1 MSVRN
6 VVRVVLKLCIL
17 VCSVVGLLLQMGVFS
32 GAAVADPFYTYT
44 GLITVFVGLYELV
57 TVVEMFRSK
66 GKKNFVSAW
75 QYAALVGALCSMGLA
90 RYTGNT
96 TAEGHAGTA
105 LFLMNSLIP
114 AAMFIEWLFLTP
126 KGSFKDGYPWL
137 GCLPAYL
144 YMLAI
149 AIGPSTGLPFA
160 SYGILDIVSL
170 GIINGTLRFV
180 VLTMLMLGCGY
191 FIQSLDSFFSKKHI
205 L

>member
-1 MSVRN
+1 
-6 VVRVVLKLCIL
+6 
-17 VCSVVGLLLQMGVFS
+17 
-32 GAAVADPFYTYT
+32 
-44 GLITVFVGLYELV
+44 
-57 TVVEMFRSK
+57 
-66 GKKNFVSAW
+66 
-75 QYAALVGALCSMGLA
+75 
-90 RYTGNT
+90 
-96 TAEGHAGTA
+96 
-105 LFLMNSLIP
+105 MNSLIP

>member
-17 VCSVVGLLLQMGVFS
+17 ACSIVGLLLQMGVFS

-44 GLITVFVGLYELV
+44 GLITVFAALYELV

-66 GKKNFVSAW
+66 GKKNFLPGW
-75 QYAALVGALCSMGLA
+75 QFAALVGSLCSMGLA
-90 RYTGNT
+90 YYIGNT

-105 LFLMNSLIP
+105 LFLLNSVIP
-114 AAMFIEWLFLTP
+114 GAMLIEWLFLTP

-137 GCLPAYL
+137 GCLPAYI

-149 AIGPSTGLPFA
+149 AVGPSAGLPFA
-160 SYGILDIVSL
+160 SYGVLDIVSL
-170 GIINGTLRFV
+170 GIGQGILRFV
-180 VLTMLMLGCGY
+180 ILTMLMLGCGY
-191 FIQSLDSFFSKKHI
+191 FIQSIDSFFAKKHI